1 MNGLRAG
8 TGRMADLCAPDS
20 RGALAP
26 VGVDLVEDVRELV
39 KGEAAG
45 RDVRHELVEL
55 PRVQGA
61 VGVAAGPSK
70 TRLRPCR
77 VQCTAAQGNAAKPP
91 AGYTLRSSPR
101 TCCPR
106 RRLDIRH
113 RPLGQSHRCC
123 QCPCAVFPEA
133 PAALKLPVS
142 AAQAAPGSGRSSGAR
157 DSRGDRQM
165 PRKVASSKQI
175 QVIPF

>member
-77 VQCTAAQGNAAKPP
+77 VQCTAAQGNTA
-91 AGYTLRSSPR
+91 
-101 TCCPR
+101 
-106 RRLDIRH
+106 
-113 RPLGQSHRCC
+113 
-123 QCPCAVFPEA
+123 
-133 PAALKLPVS
+133 KLPGGLHV
-142 AAQAAPGSGRSSGAR
+142 AIVPEDVLSSET
-157 DSRGDRQM
+157 S
-165 PRKVASSKQI
+165 
-175 QVIPF
+175 